1 MNNVMADKRPRFLFL
16 VESNSVLKIENQ
28 TIGVES
34 ERFFDLF
41 FVASWDIEENTPWF
55 SCTESA

>member
-1 MNNVMADKRPRFLFL
+1 MADKRPRFLFL